1 MRERTR
7 TTAAVVGGAVVS
19 VLTALSLGTVRWN
32 HETGRVM
39 RRLTGT
45 DHDGALGARV
55 SPPELSTLPR
65 PVQRYF
71 HFALAPVQ
79 RRIRG
84 ARVTHR
90 GEFQSAPW
98 QWNAFTSVEYLAVQP
113 PGFVW
118 DANIRMAPLLSVH
131 VRDSYMDGEGSMQAS
146 AAAVLTML
154 DREGTPELAEAALQ
168 RWLGEAV
175 WLPTALLP
183 MAGVRWEGID
193 DRTARATIRDRG
205 IEASLLFQF
214 GDRGEIERCS
224 GDRYR
229 DLDGGPELTPW
240 EGRFGEYTR
249 MHGMMIPACGEAA
262 WLTPAGR
269 APYWRGQITSVDYD
283 FE

>member
-1 MRERTR
+1 MHDRTR

-19 VLTALSLGTVRWN
+19 LLTALSLGTARWN
-32 HETGRVM
+32 HETGRVV
-39 RRLTGT
+39 RRLAGAG
-45 DHDGALGARV
+45 HDGARGARISSV
-55 SPPELSTLPR
+55 ELSGLPR

-71 HFALAPVQ
+71 HFALAPGQ

-90 GEFQSAPW
+90 GELQSAPW
-98 QWNAFTSVEYLAVQP
+98 QWNTFSSVEYVVVHP

-118 DANIRMAPLLSVH
+118 DANIRMAPVLSVH
-131 VRDSYMDGEGSMQAS
+131 VRDSYMDGQGSMQAS
-146 AAAVLTML
+146 AAAVLTMM

-183 MAGVRWEGID
+183 NASVRWEGID
-193 DRTARATIRDRG
+193 DRCARATIGDHG
-205 IEASLLFQF
+205 IEASLLFHF
-214 GDRGEIERCS
+214 GDHGEIERCN

-229 DLDGGPELTPW
+229 DLDGGPELTAW
-240 EGRFGEYTR
+240 EGRFGEYER
-249 MHGMMIPACGEAA
+249 RDGMMIPGCGEAA
-262 WLTPAGR
+262 WLTSAGR
-269 APYWRGQITSVDYD
+269 APYWRGRITSVDYD

>member
-1 MRERTR
+1 MRDRAR

-19 VLTALSLGTVRWN
+19 VLTALSLGTARWN
-32 HETGRVM
+32 HQTGRVV
-39 RRLTGT
+39 RRLSGANR
-45 DHDGALGARV
+45 DGARGARI
-55 SPPELSTLPR
+55 SPAELSGLPR

-71 HFALAPVQ
+71 LLALAPGQ

-98 QWNAFTSVEYLAVQP
+98 QWNAFTSVEYLAVHP

-118 DANIRMAPLLSVH
+118 DANVRLAPLLSVH
-131 VRDSYMDGEGSMQAS
+131 VRDSYMDGQGALQAS
-146 AAAVLTML
+146 AAAVLTMM
-154 DREGTPELAEAALQ
+154 DREGTPELAAAALQ
-168 RWLGEAV
+168 RWLGEVV

-183 MAGVRWEGID
+183 TAGVCWEGID
-193 DRTARATIRDRG
+193 DRSARATIRDRG

-214 GDRGEIERCS
+214 GDRGEIVRCS
-224 GDRYR
+224 NDRYR
-229 DLDGGPELTPW
+229 DLDDGPALTPW

-249 MHGMMIPACGEAA
+249 MRGMMIPAWGEAA
-262 WLTPAGR
+262 WLAGADR
-269 APYWRGQITSVDYD
+269 APYWRGRITSVDYD